1 MNKLDRHLKALELDK
16 VLERLAGYTACED
29 AREAALG
36 LRPAKS
42 EEEQC
47 ERMQL
52 TFDAYTLEARHGTPS
67 FGGMGNVAHQLRKAA
82 SGGVLS
88 MGELLGI
95 ASLLRAVRSVAEWSQ
110 DAAELE
116 DMSISQYFAQ
126 LVPNKYF
133 EELITSSILSED
145 EMADSASPQLADI
158 RRKIRSASS
167 GIKDKLDSMIHQ
179 ASVVKYLQDAI
190 VTIRDGRYVI
200 PVKAEYKSS
209 VSGIVHD
216 TSASGATLFIE
227 PMAVVEMN
235 NQIRVLQ
242 NAEKAEIERILAG
255 LSAQAGEFADSIISS
270 YNSLVKLN
278 VIFSAANLAYD
289 MKAVRP
295 EINNRGR
302 IMLKRARH
310 PLIDKERVVPVTVG
324 LGIDYDTLVITGP
337 NTGGKTVTLKT
348 IGLLTVM
355 AMCGLMI
362 PADDESEVSF
372 FENVLVD
379 IGDEQSIE
387 QSLSTFS
394 SHMTNIINIIS
405 LSTRRSLVLL
415 DELGA
420 GTDPAEGAALAVSVL
435 EYIKGVGS
443 KTAATTHYAEL
454 KSYALDTERVGNA
467 SCEFDVNTLKP
478 TYRLL
483 IGVPGRSNAFAISE
497 RLGLPPAIVSHARSL
512 ISEEDKR
519 FDRVVQAL
527 ESARSEAEKEQ
538 GKVYELRR
546 ELEDMRSDYDSRRRE
561 LEKEREKVIASARD
575 EARNIVDK
583 AKNEAINLL
592 DELEELKKREAPA
605 SDILRAARAA
615 VKSGIGR
622 LEDAADPVTGQISE
636 KYTLPRA
643 LKPGDSV
650 VIADINKSGIV
661 LEAPEKE
668 KWALVQSGVM
678 KMRVP
683 LDNLRLTEEKNKQV
697 SPRSIS
703 RGKRAEVT
711 KTSNMELDIRGQTVE
726 DAILDMDRFIDS
738 CVLSGFTT
746 VTIIHGKGTGALRT
760 GVTKYLRTNK
770 HVKSFRLGTYG
781 EGESGVTVVELK

>member
-16 VLERLAGYTACED
+16 VLERLAGYTACDD
-29 AREAALG
+29 AREAALS

-42 EEEQC
+42 EDEQC

-67 FGGMGNVAHQLRKAA
+67 FGGMRNVAHQLRKAET
-82 SGGVLS
+82 GGTLS
-88 MGELLGI
+88 MGELLDI

-116 DMSISQYFAQ
+116 DMSISQYFTQ

-145 EMADSASPQLADI
+145 EIADSASPQLADI

-179 ASVVKYLQDAI
+179 ASVVKYLQDPI

-242 NAEKAEIERILAG
+242 NAEKAEIERILAD

-295 EINNRGR
+295 DINSRGR

-348 IGLLTVM
+348 IGLLAVM

-405 LSTRRSLVLL
+405 LTNKHSLVLL

-546 ELEDMRSDYDSRRRE
+546 ELEDMRSDYESRRRE
-561 LEKEREKVIASARD
+561 LEKEREKIIASARD

-592 DELEELKKREAPA
+592 DELEELKKKEASA
-605 SDILRAARAA
+605 ADMLRAARAA

-622 LEDAADPVTGQISE
+622 LEDAADPVTGQILE

-650 VIADINKSGIV
+650 VIADIGKNGIV

-668 KWALVQSGVM
+668 KWALVQAGVI

-683 LDNLRLTEEKNKQV
+683 LDNLRLTGEKGKPLPQRGT
-697 SPRSIS
+697 P
-703 RGKRAEVT
+703 RGKRADVT

>member
-116 DMSISQYFAQ
+116 DMSISQYFTQ

-497 RLGLPPAIVSHARSL
+497 RLGLPPVIVSHARSL

-683 LDNLRLTEEKNKQV
+683 LDNLRLTEEKNKQA

-770 HVKSFRLGTYG
+770 HIKSFRLGTYG

>member
-29 AREAALG
+29 AREAAMG

-42 EEEQC
+42 EDEQC

-67 FGGMGNVAHQLRKAA
+67 FGGMRNVAHQLRKAET
-82 SGGVLS
+82 GGVLS
-88 MGELLGI
+88 MGELLDI

-110 DAAELE
+110 DAAEIE
-116 DMSISQYFAQ
+116 EMSISQYFAQ

-179 ASVVKYLQDAI
+179 ASVVKYLQDPI

-255 LSAQAGEFADSIISS
+255 LSAQAGEFAESIISS

-289 MKAVRP
+289 MKAIRP

-405 LSTRRSLVLL
+405 LANERSLVLL

-546 ELEDMRSDYDSRRRE
+546 ELEDMRSDYESRRRE
-561 LEKEREKVIASARD
+561 LEKEREKIIASARD

-592 DELEELKKREAPA
+592 DELEELKKKEASA
-605 SDILRAARAA
+605 ADMLRAARAA

-650 VIADINKSGIV
+650 VIADIGKNGIV
-661 LEAPEKE
+661 LDAPEKE
-668 KWALVQSGVM
+668 KWALVQAGIM

-683 LDNLRLTEEKNKQV
+683 LDNLRLTEAKNKQA
-697 SPRSIS
+697 SPRSAS

>member
-110 DAAELE
+110 NAAELE

-200 PVKAEYKSS
+200 PVKSEYKSS

-324 LGIDYDTLVITGP
+324 LGIDYDTLTQYRRQDGDTENNRPARCYGHVRT
-337 NTGGKTVTLKT
+337 NDTGG
-348 IGLLTVM
+348 
-355 AMCGLMI
+355 
-362 PADDESEVSF
+362 
-372 FENVLVD
+372 
-379 IGDEQSIE
+379 
-387 QSLSTFS
+387 
-394 SHMTNIINIIS
+394 
-405 LSTRRSLVLL
+405 
-415 DELGA
+415 
-420 GTDPAEGAALAVSVL
+420 
-435 EYIKGVGS
+435 
-443 KTAATTHYAEL
+443 
-454 KSYALDTERVGNA
+454 
-467 SCEFDVNTLKP
+467 
-478 TYRLL
+478 
-483 IGVPGRSNAFAISE
+483 
-497 RLGLPPAIVSHARSL
+497 
-512 ISEEDKR
+512 
-519 FDRVVQAL
+519 
-527 ESARSEAEKEQ
+527 
-538 GKVYELRR
+538 
-546 ELEDMRSDYDSRRRE
+546 
-561 LEKEREKVIASARD
+561 
-575 EARNIVDK
+575 
-583 AKNEAINLL
+583 
-592 DELEELKKREAPA
+592 
-605 SDILRAARAA
+605 
-615 VKSGIGR
+615 
-622 LEDAADPVTGQISE
+622 
-636 KYTLPRA
+636 
-643 LKPGDSV
+643 
-650 VIADINKSGIV
+650 
-661 LEAPEKE
+661 
-668 KWALVQSGVM
+668 
-678 KMRVP
+678 
-683 LDNLRLTEEKNKQV
+683 
-697 SPRSIS
+697 
-703 RGKRAEVT
+703 
-711 KTSNMELDIRGQTVE
+711 
-726 DAILDMDRFIDS
+726 
-738 CVLSGFTT
+738 
-746 VTIIHGKGTGALRT
+746 
-760 GVTKYLRTNK
+760 
-770 HVKSFRLGTYG
+770 
-781 EGESGVTVVELK
+781 

>member
-1 MNKLDRHLKALELDK
+1 MNKLDRHLRALELDK
-16 VLERLAGYTACED
+16 VLSRLAGYTACED
-29 AREAALG
+29 AHEAALS
-36 LRPAKS
+36 LRPAKTAD
-42 EEEQC
+42 EQRK
-47 ERMQL
+47 RMQL
-52 TFDAYTLEARHGTPS
+52 TFDAYTLLAGHGAPS
-67 FGGMGNVAHQLRKAA
+67 FGGMTNTAHQLRKAE

-95 ASLLRAVRSVAEWSQ
+95 ASLLRAVRSVGEWAQ
-110 DAAELE
+110 DAAEIS
-116 DMSISQYFAQ
+116 DMSIYAYFER
-126 LVPNKYF
+126 LSPNKYF
-133 EELITSSILSED
+133 EELIFSSIISEE

-158 RRKIRSASS
+158 RRRIRSASS

-179 ASVVKYLQDAI
+179 ASVVKYLQEPI

-200 PVKAEYKSS
+200 PVKAEHKGSI
-209 VSGIVHD
+209 SGIVHD
-216 TSASGATLFIE
+216 TSASGATLFVE

-235 NQIRVLQ
+235 NRIRVLQ
-242 NAEKAEIERILAG
+242 NEEKAEIERILAS
-255 LSAQAGEFADSIISS
+255 LSEQAGEFAESIISS
-270 YNSLVKLN
+270 FEALVSLN

-289 MKAVRP
+289 MRAVCP
-295 EINNRGR
+295 DINDRGR

-310 PLIDKERVVPVTVG
+310 PLIDKEKVVPITVG
-324 LGIDYDTLVITGP
+324 LGKDYDTLVITGP

-394 SHMTNIINIIS
+394 SHMTNIINIIGQANES
-405 LSTRRSLVLL
+405 SLVLL

-420 GTDPAEGAALAVSVL
+420 GTDPAEGAALAIAVL
-435 EYIKGVGS
+435 EHIRAAGS
-443 KTAATTHYAEL
+443 RIAATTHYAEL
-454 KSYALDTERVGNA
+454 KSYALDTDRVGNA
-467 SCEFDVNTLKP
+467 SCEFDVDTLKP

-497 RLGLPPAIVSHARSL
+497 RLGLSGEIVSRARSL

-519 FDRVVQAL
+519 FDRVVQTL
-527 ESARSEAEKEQ
+527 ERARSEAEKEQ
-538 GKVYELRR
+538 GRAYELRR
-546 ELEDMRSDYDSRRRE
+546 ELEDMRLDYDRRRKE
-561 LEKEREKVIASARD
+561 LEKERENIIAAARD
-575 EARNIVDK
+575 EARGIVGK
-583 AKNEAINLL
+583 AKSEAEGLL
-592 DELEELKKREAPA
+592 DELEELKKSESSA
-605 SDILRAARAA
+605 SDMLRAARAA
-615 VKSGIGR
+615 VKSGINR
-622 LEDAADPVTGQISE
+622 LESAADPVTDRIKE
-636 KYTLPRA
+636 EYTLPRA
-643 LKPGDSV
+643 LRPGDSV
-650 VIADINKSGIV
+650 VIADINKSGVV
-661 LEAPEKE
+661 LEAPENE
-668 KWALVQSGVM
+668 KWALIQAGVM

-683 LDNLRLTEEKNKQV
+683 LDNLRLAEDNSAARHGRRTSQG
-697 SPRSIS
+697 S
-703 RGKRAEVT
+703 RTNVT

-726 DAILDMDRFIDS
+726 DAMLEMDRFIDS

>member
-16 VLERLAGYTACED
+16 VLERLAGYTACDD
-29 AREAALG
+29 AREAALS

-42 EEEQC
+42 EDEQR

-67 FGGMGNVAHQLRKAA
+67 FGGMRNVAHQLRKAET
-82 SGGVLS
+82 GGTLS
-88 MGELLGI
+88 MGELLDI

-110 DAAELE
+110 DAAEIE
-116 DMSISQYFAQ
+116 EMSISQYFAQ

-179 ASVVKYLQDAI
+179 ASVVKYLQDPI

-289 MKAVRP
+289 MKAIRP

-497 RLGLPPAIVSHARSL
+497 RLGLPPEIVGHARSL

-538 GKVYELRR
+538 SRAHELRR
-546 ELEDMRSDYDSRRRE
+546 ELEDMQSDYDSRRRE
-561 LEKEREKVIASARD
+561 LEKEREKIIASARD

-583 AKNEAINLL
+583 AKNEAMNLL

-605 SDILRAARAA
+605 ADMLRAARAA
-615 VKSGIGR
+615 VKSGIGK

-650 VIADINKSGIV
+650 VIADIGKNGIV
-661 LEAPEKE
+661 LDAPEKE
-668 KWALVQSGVM
+668 KWALVQAGIM

-683 LDNLRLTEEKNKQV
+683 LDNLRLTEAKNKQA
-697 SPRSIS
+697 SPRSAS